1 MASLTTTTTTT
12 TTTTAS
18 NWTTAGNN
26 NNNNNNNNGG
36 NNINEDDNVQAV
48 IDIGDGF
55 FIKESPLSESE
66 ITTLHNHVDAA
77 FNSPTEIVGGSGFRI
92 VQWTN
97 NSMYKFTGT
106 QIHK

>member
-55 FIKESPLSESE
+55 FMHNNQIFLFVMFHFQGFCLCNISNNVK
-66 ITTLHNHVDAA
+66 TALHIFFKHVTADQLQ
-77 FNSPTEIVGGSGFRI
+77 PG
-92 VQWTN
+92 
-97 NSMYKFTGT
+97 
-106 QIHK
+106 